1 MGNQIPLLGEK
12 QREIWFIFVCGF
24 LLLLFVISL
33 LFLHP
38 PFLPDK
44 KGIRIPLLGKKL
56 SALLLFEGGGAGLGR
71 IRVGRV
77 CARLAVSANGICSHP

>member
-1 MGNQIPLLGEK
+1 MGNQIPLLGENK
-12 QREIWFIFVCGF
+12 ENFGLYLF
-24 LLLLFVISL
+24 LDFFSCCLLFPC
-33 LFLHP
+33 LFPHP
-38 PFLPDK
+38 PFLADK
-44 KGIRIPLLGKKL
+44 KCIRIPLLGEKF